1 MRRRLFLFALTLTAV
16 VFAAVCVLFALVF
29 SNGVKE
35 RTQQSLAENCTSISV
50 GMSVMDDDADIE
62 YLKEVGNH
70 SDFRITLVN
79 ADGEVLFDSEAELP
93 LENHGSRPEVVKA
106 RDQGEGTSIRYS
118 DTLQS
123 DVMYKSI
130 LLDDGNVLRLSL
142 RLSTVWDYVAELM
155 GGIVWIIII
164 MLALITIVAWLLA
177 GKMNKPVE
185 EMTYSSKA
193 IANGRYDL
201 RIRSMIGANDELG
214 ELSRSFNT
222 MADRLEH
229 LVQDLNQENE
239 KLNAIL
245 EAMSNGILAVDMNM
259 HITLK
264 NRRIMDIMGISEDP
278 IGKHILEVTRLET
291 LESLAKR
298 VVETG
303 KTVSDE
309 MLVGSLWERQR
320 LIKVYIIP
328 MRREGKISGAV
339 IRAEDVQ
346 AMRALE
352 QMRSDFAANVS
363 HELKTPLTSIR
374 GFIETLQNGAI
385 DDKDKALR
393 FLGIISVEA
402 ERLNRLIEDILM
414 LSNIE
419 SGNVPTF
426 TIINLEKMVED
437 TLEFVRAT
445 AADKEIKL
453 SWENKAGDVLHVKGN
468 KDWLKQMLINLADNA
483 IKYTQ
488 SGGEVNVILDADKD
502 FVTLNVKDN
511 GIGISKDDLSRI
523 FERFYRADKSRSNA
537 LGSTGLGLAIVK
549 HIVEHMEGSLD
560 VESELGKGTTFIIK
574 LARIDYDSEVK

>member
-16 VFAAVCVLFALVF
+16 VFAAVCVLFGFVF

-50 GMSVMDDDADIE
+50 GMSIMDDDSAIE
-62 YLKEVGNH
+62 YLKKVGDH
-70 SDFRITLVN
+70 SEFRVTLVN
-79 ADGEVLFDSEAELP
+79 SDGQVLFDSEAELP
-93 LENHGSRPEVVKA
+93 LENHGSRPEVVEA

-118 DTLQS
+118 ETLQS
-123 DVMYKSI
+123 DVMYKSL
-130 LLDDGNVLRLSL
+130 LLDNGNVLRLSL

-164 MLALITIVAWLLA
+164 MLVLITIIAWLLA
-177 GKMNKPVE
+177 GKMNQPIV
-185 EMTYSSKA
+185 EMTYSSRA

-201 RIRSMIGANDELG
+201 RICSMIGANDELG

-245 EAMSNGILAVDMNM
+245 DAMSNGILAVDTNM
-259 HITLK
+259 HITLR
-264 NRRIMDIMGISEDP
+264 NQRIMNIMGISEDP
-278 IGKHILEVTRLET
+278 MGKHILEVTRLET

-309 MLVGSLWERQR
+309 MLIGNIWERRR

-385 DDKDKALR
+385 EDKDKAHR

-419 SGNVPTF
+419 SGNIPAF
-426 TIINLEKMVED
+426 TVINLEKMVED
-437 TLEFVRAT
+437 TLDFVQAT
-445 AADKEIKL
+445 AANKKIKL
-453 SWENKAGDVLHVKGN
+453 SWENITGDALHVKGN
-468 KDWLKQMLINLADNA
+468 KDWIKQMMINLADNA

-502 FVTLNVKDN
+502 FVTIYVKDS
-511 GIGISKDDLSRI
+511 GIGISKDDLNRV

-549 HIVEHMEGSLD
+549 HIVEQMGGSLEL
-560 VESELGKGTTFIIK
+560 ESELGKGTTFKIK
-574 LARIDYDSEVK
+574 LAREDCKTN